1 MVKRIDNY
9 PSSIDHL
16 SLLHYLFSIL
26 HSQFSLLNSPLFS
39 PSETDSG
46 VKHMSII
53 SKKLMVMALIL
64 CQTVMVGFAQ
74 NSQPAA
80 PAKAEATKNA
90 NPKKIEPLSEFENPE
105 MIGKRNINKMQINF
119 YNFDKEVA
127 IGRQFAREVDQSAKL
142 VEDPVIVEYI
152 NKVGQ
157 NLVLHSDAKVPF
169 TIKVIEADEIN
180 AFALPGGFFY
190 VNKGLIL
197 AAENESE
204 LAGPMAHEI
213 AHVAARHG
221 VEQASKGQI
230 VNWGTL
236 PLIFLGGW
244 GGFAIRQAAGLAIP
258 MGFLKFNRNAE
269 FEADTLAVQYLWASG
284 YDPHSMSS
292 FFEKLQSQEK
302 KKPGTM
308 SKIFSTHPVVGD
320 RIDRVNSLI
329 ARFPD
334 RSEYTI
340 NTSEFVE
347 VKNRLITLTNAR
359 TIGGKGVVG
368 ASEAD
373 SKRPTLK
380 KRQPAPGEGTEGST
394 EGAGATEGAPD
405 RPTLRRKE
413 TPPPSSPG
421 STPSEGTGSGSS
433 SSSKPPGN

>member
-1 MVKRIDNY
+1 MQGFSRRFIVAV
-9 PSSIDHL
+9 
-16 SLLHYLFSIL
+16 LFL
-26 HSQFSLLNSPLFS
+26 CL
-39 PSETDSG
+39 T
-46 VKHMSII
+46 
-53 SKKLMVMALIL
+53 VMA
-64 CQTVMVGFAQ
+64 GYAQ
-74 NSQPAA
+74 NSQPAGA
-80 PAKAEATKNA
+80 ASGGTNQPAK
-90 NPKKIEPLSEFENPE
+90 PKKIEPLSEFENPE

-169 TIKVIEADEIN
+169 TIKVIDADEIN

-258 MGFLKFNRNAE
+258 VGFLKFNRNAE

-308 SKIFSTHPVVGD
+308 SKIFSTHPMVGD
-320 RIDRVNSLI
+320 RIERVNSLI

-340 NTSEFVE
+340 NTSEFVQ
-347 VKNRLITLTNAR
+347 VKNRLIALTNAR
-359 TIGGKGVVG
+359 TMGGKGAVG

-380 KRQPAPGEGTEGST
+380 RRQPAPGEGAESGGETTGTTES
-394 EGAGATEGAPD
+394 APD

-413 TPPPSSPG
+413 TPPVAAPPAASPG
-421 STPSEGTGSGSS
+421 EGTGSGSS

>member
-1 MVKRIDNY
+1 MQGFSRRFIVAV
-9 PSSIDHL
+9 
-16 SLLHYLFSIL
+16 LFLCI
-26 HSQFSLLNSPLFS
+26 
-39 PSETDSG
+39 T
-46 VKHMSII
+46 
-53 SKKLMVMALIL
+53 VMA
-64 CQTVMVGFAQ
+64 GYAQ

-80 PAKAEATKNA
+80 AASGGTNQPAK
-90 NPKKIEPLSEFENPE
+90 PKKIEPLSEFENPE

-157 NLVLHSDAKVPF
+157 NIVLHSDAKVPF
-169 TIKVIEADEIN
+169 TIKVIDADEIN

-258 MGFLKFNRNAE
+258 VGFLSFKRNAE
-269 FEADTLAVQYLWASG
+269 CEADTLAVQYLWASG

-308 SKIFSTHPVVGD
+308 SKIFSTHPMVGD

-340 NTSEFVE
+340 NTSEFVQ
-347 VKNRLITLTNAR
+347 VKNRLIALTNAR
-359 TIGGKGVVG
+359 TMGGKGAVG

-380 KRQPAPGEGTEGST
+380 RRQPAPGEGAESGGEATGTTES
-394 EGAGATEGAPD
+394 APD

-413 TPPPSSPG
+413 TPPVANPGASPA
-421 STPSEGTGSGSS
+421 EGTGSGSS

>member
-1 MVKRIDNY
+1 MVATLKRFVFVAI
-9 PSSIDHL
+9 SSLVLAIPG
-16 SLLHYLFSIL
+16 I
-26 HSQFSLLNSPLFS
+26 SQEASP
-39 PSETDSG
+39 T
-46 VKHMSII
+46 
-53 SKKLMVMALIL
+53 
-64 CQTVMVGFAQ
+64 
-74 NSQPAA
+74 PAPTKG
-80 PAKAEATKNA
+80 PASDAAAKPVSTK
-90 NPKKIEPLSEFENPE
+90 PLSEFENPE

-127 IGRQFAREVDQSAKL
+127 IGRQFAEEVNRSAKL

-169 TIKVIEADEIN
+169 TIRVIDADEIN

-230 VNWGTL
+230 VNWGSL

-258 MGFLKFNRNAE
+258 MGFLKFSRGAE

-292 FFEKLQSQEK
+292 FFEKLQAQEK

-320 RIDRVNSLI
+320 RIDKVNSLI

-334 RSEYTI
+334 KSEYTI
-340 NTSEFVE
+340 NTSEFVQ
-347 VKNRLITLTNAR
+347 VKNRLISLTNAR
-359 TIGGKGVVG
+359 TIGGKGAVG

-380 KRQPAPGEGTEGST
+380 RRQPTAGDGAAGAGGDGSEGTESTGS
-394 EGAGATEGAPD
+394 APSE

-413 TPPPSSPG
+413 GSAESGSSSPG
-421 STPSEGTGSGSS
+421 TGSSS
-433 SSSKPPGN
+433 SSSKPPQN

>member
-1 MVKRIDNY
+1 MQGFSRRFIVAV
-9 PSSIDHL
+9 
-16 SLLHYLFSIL
+16 LFLCI
-26 HSQFSLLNSPLFS
+26 
-39 PSETDSG
+39 T
-46 VKHMSII
+46 
-53 SKKLMVMALIL
+53 VMA
-64 CQTVMVGFAQ
+64 GYAQ

-80 PAKAEATKNA
+80 AASGGTNQPAK
-90 NPKKIEPLSEFENPE
+90 PKKIEPLSEFENPE

-157 NLVLHSDAKVPF
+157 NIVLHSDAKVPF
-169 TIKVIEADEIN
+169 TIKVIDADEIN

-258 MGFLKFNRNAE
+258 VGFLKFNRNAE

-308 SKIFSTHPVVGD
+308 SKIFSTHPMVGD

-340 NTSEFVE
+340 NTSEFVQ
-347 VKNRLITLTNAR
+347 VKNRLIALTNAR
-359 TIGGKGVVG
+359 TMGGKGAVG

-380 KRQPAPGEGTEGST
+380 RRQPAPGEGAESGGEATGTTES
-394 EGAGATEGAPD
+394 APD

-413 TPPPSSPG
+413 TPPVANPGASPA
-421 STPSEGTGSGSS
+421 EGTGSGSS

>member
-1 MVKRIDNY
+1 MQGFSRRFIVAV
-9 PSSIDHL
+9 
-16 SLLHYLFSIL
+16 LFLCI
-26 HSQFSLLNSPLFS
+26 
-39 PSETDSG
+39 T
-46 VKHMSII
+46 
-53 SKKLMVMALIL
+53 VMA
-64 CQTVMVGFAQ
+64 GYAQ

-80 PAKAEATKNA
+80 AASGGTNQPAK
-90 NPKKIEPLSEFENPE
+90 PKKIEPLSEFENPE

-157 NLVLHSDAKVPF
+157 NIVLHSDAKVPF
-169 TIKVIEADEIN
+169 TIKVIDADEIN

-258 MGFLKFNRNAE
+258 VGFLKFNRNAE
-269 FEADTLAVQYLWASG
+269 FEADTLGVQYLWASG

-308 SKIFSTHPVVGD
+308 SKIFSTHPMVGD

-340 NTSEFVE
+340 NTSEFVQ
-347 VKNRLITLTNAR
+347 VKNRLIALTNAR
-359 TIGGKGVVG
+359 TMGGKGAVG

-380 KRQPAPGEGTEGST
+380 RRQPAPGEGAESGGEATGTTES
-394 EGAGATEGAPD
+394 APD

-413 TPPPSSPG
+413 TPPVANPGASPA
-421 STPSEGTGSGSS
+421 EGTGSGSS